1 MLRTGPVPQ
10 RQPSTHRRMRLTRR
24 CQLMWY
30 EIRLELDN
38 DGILLV
44 TAPAFP
50 EVISFADDVEDA
62 LQHGH
67 DAIGEAITRQIAHGE
82 PIPEPL
88 KEKPERG
95 YFVEAP
101 A

>member
-1 MLRTGPVPQ
+1 
-10 RQPSTHRRMRLTRR
+10 
-24 CQLMWY
+24 MWY

-67 DAIGEAITRQIAHGE
+67 DAISEAITRRIADGE

-88 KEKPERG
+88 KDKPERG
-95 YFVEAP
+95 YFVEVHSAEGRGRDADHGP
-101 A
+101 NNNGASKR